1 MQFLMES
8 VQPIYLH
15 DEFDKLGY
23 YADELPEE
31 YRVKSIKIFTS
42 LIMIVYFGIYK
53 IKEEKTDYILK
64 KLEKLLNTW

>member
-31 YRVKSIKIFTS
+31 YRVKISKYSPVNYDS
-42 LIMIVYFGIYK
+42 LLWYIQDKRGENGLY
-53 IKEEKTDYILK
+53 IKET
-64 KLEKLLNTW
+64 